1 MDKAKTGRILLLT
14 AALLGMFYAGMRAQA
29 FLYEDLCRDIGG
41 SVRPGKPPL
50 CVTASFAP

>member
-41 SVRPGKPPL
+41 SVRPGNPPL